1 MNKKNRWN
9 IRNSSESKWLAFVLM
24 EGRRMSPA
32 AVCAGTIL
40 IYVLI
45 SDPEKA
51 VNSWMARPAGGTK
64 LFKEMKT
71 RTDCEEFQKILTG
84 FFHSKTAYEIQC
96 R

>member
-1 MNKKNRWN
+1 M
-9 IRNSSESKWLAFVLM
+9 
-24 EGRRMSPA
+24 RRT

-40 IYVLI
+40 TNILV

-51 VNSWMARPAGGTK
+51 VNSGMVRPPGGTK

-71 RTDCEEFQKILTG
+71 RTDYEEFKKILTG
-84 FFHSKTAYEIQC
+84 FFHSKIADDIQC